1 MLIREIEKTEKR
13 RYRGEG
19 DKKMEVETGVT
30 LHVKECQQPS
40 EAGRGKKELSLR
52 AFRGNT
58 VLPTTLF

>member
-40 EAGRGKKELSLR
+40 EARRGKKELSLR